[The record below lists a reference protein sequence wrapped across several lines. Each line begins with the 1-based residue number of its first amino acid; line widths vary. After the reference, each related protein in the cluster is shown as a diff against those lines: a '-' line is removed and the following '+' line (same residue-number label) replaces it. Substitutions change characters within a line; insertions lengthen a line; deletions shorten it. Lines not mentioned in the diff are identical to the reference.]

1 MKKQIVTLFSLLLL
15 INIHTIKGNNSGY
28 YYFKQISVKEG
39 LPSTVT
45 SIYDDQNGLVWIGT
59 PYGIYRFDGEKL
71 KKYPQHHSTH
81 TYSQLIYGVTGNG
94 HGWPSHTGPV
104 FRLHFHHT

>member
-45 SIYDDQNGLVWIGT
+45 SNMTTKTVW
-59 PYGIYRFDGEKL
+59 YGSALPTEFTVSMEK
-71 KKYPQHHSTH
+71 S
-81 TYSQLIYGVTGNG
+81 
-94 HGWPSHTGPV
+94 
-104 FRLHFHHT
+104 